1 MYTVPNK
8 TRAFLFQRNDF
19 FYFVRR
25 VPVHLQHHYK
35 TSRISFS
42 LKTKSQKIALLRSR
56 ELASLLEKYWF
67 HLQMRDDAIFGRF
80 LKKPC
85 FTPLVENAVKLD
97 EVVGQSKDSA
107 LKFSEARKLYL
118 RLKGQNRTPNFYRAT
133 ERDCNIL
140 INLCGDKPIDRYLR
154 TDATALRDHLL
165 SQNMAG
171 QSIVRIISTI
181 KAILNF
187 AATESGIPN
196 NSAFTG
202 LYVDRSLGRTERQ
215 PIALANI
222 RILQDKCIRINDE
235 RRWLIA
241 LISDTGLRLGEAV
254 GLLKSD
260 FQIMDGIPVVAVK
273 PYHWRRLKTKN
284 SERLVPLVGF
294 SLWAKDRILQS
305 GNNSEFAF
313 PCYNKTKLS
322 NANSASAAL
331 NKFLVSQVPN
341 CGTIHGFRHSLR
353 DRLRK
358 VETPADIIDQIGGWT
373 TSGVGHSYGLGYP
386 LPVLLRW
393 MLQIT
398 EQK

>member
-8 TRAFLFQRNDF
+8 TRAFLFQRAGF
-19 FYFVRR
+19 FYYVRR
-25 VPVHLQHHYK
+25 VPSQLQHHFN
-35 TSRISFS
+35 TGRIVFS
-42 LKTKSQKIALLRSR
+42 LKTKSKNAALLRSSEISSR
-56 ELASLLEKYWF
+56 LETYWF
-67 HLQMRDDAIFGRF
+67 HLRMRDDAVFARF
-80 LKKPC
+80 LNQPSITK
-85 FTPLVENAVKLD
+85 TIVDAVKLD
-97 EVVGQSKDSA
+97 EAVGHPKNSA

-140 INLCGDKPIDRYLR
+140 INLCGDKPIDQYVR

-165 SQNMAG
+165 SEDMAG

-202 LYVDRSLGRTERQ
+202 LYIDRSLGRTERQ
-215 PIALANI
+215 PISLENI
-222 RILQDKCIRINDE
+222 RILQEKCFRMNDE

-241 LISDTGLRLGEAV
+241 LVSDTGMRLGEAV

-260 FQIMDGIPVVAVK
+260 FKNMDGIPVVEIK
-273 PYHWRRLKTKN
+273 QHLWRRLKTKN
-284 SERLVPLVGF
+284 SQRIVPLVGW
-294 SLWAKDRILQS
+294 SLWARDQILGS
-305 GNNSEFAF
+305 ENRSEFAF
-313 PCYNKTKLS
+313 PCYNKRKLS

-331 NKFLVSQVPN
+331 NKWIDSQIPN
-341 CGTIHGFRHSLR
+341 CGTIHSFRHSIR

-358 VETPADIIDQIGGWT
+358 IETPSDIVDQIGGWT
-373 TSGVGHSYGLGYP
+373 TSGVGHSYGQGYP
-386 LPVLLRW
+386 LSVLQRW

-398 EQK
+398 EPK